1 MSTLRVLA
9 VLQVSQKVDPV
20 EDVDEGEE
28 IGGMRRR
35 GQGGETDK
43 DKGEEKEMVEKR
55 R

>member
-35 GQGGETDK
+35 VQGGGGQIIPSLT
-43 DKGEEKEMVEKR
+43 GFTI
-55 R
+55 